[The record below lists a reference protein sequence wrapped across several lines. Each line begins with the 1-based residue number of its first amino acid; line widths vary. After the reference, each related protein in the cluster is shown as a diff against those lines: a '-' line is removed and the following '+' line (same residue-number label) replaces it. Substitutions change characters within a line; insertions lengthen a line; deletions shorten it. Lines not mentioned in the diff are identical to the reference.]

1 MLADAILLIAAAM
14 LLSRA
19 AQAGDWPQILG
30 PHRNGHADHE
40 QLSESWPPAGPK
52 VAWRYPLGSG
62 YAGAAVVGDWV
73 VVFHRVGSNERV
85 ECLMRRGWKVAVE
98 SGFPATYQGGIDP
111 DTGPRCVPLLAN
123 GVAYCFGAGG
133 DLYAVA
139 LESGKKLWTRSL
151 YADYHG
157 DEGYFGAGSTP
168 VLVGG
173 RLLVNVGGRGAGI
186 VALDPAS
193 GKTIW
198 NASDEAASYSSPAAA
213 DIGGK
218 PQAVF
223 ITRMNCVSAD
233 PQTGNV
239 EKLFAFGKRGPTVN
253 AATPLIVGDKL
264 FVTSSYSVGA
274 ELASLSGKEIW
285 SNDDRMSSQYAT
297 PVEKDGFRIWHS
309 WARGR
314 WRRGAALHRAGE
326 RQSPLVENR
335 LWRGPFDF
343 GRRQAA
349 HPKDRRRNCPRGGR
363 SGQVSATGIGPRCQR
378 ADACLAGTFRG
389 PALVRRA
396 AEAGNWFASTSE
408 KRIEKRASPLTL
420 ESAFDS
426 RLAQNGQRPHAARKA
441 QDAAGT
447 NARNAG
453 HDGGSSRV
461 REVRQSLHLHGTP
474 ADIAA
479 GSQEEHVP
487 EQANGDSRDWVDSR
501 ALQSPSH
508 AADEQEGIEGNGSA
522 RAGQSK

>member
-1 MLADAILLIAAAM
+1 LFAGISSARRWLMQLLLIAAAM

-30 PHRNGHADHE
+30 PHRSGHADHE
-40 QLSESWPPAGPK
+40 RLSESWPPAGPK

-85 ECLMRRGWKVAVE
+85 ECLSAAAGKSQWKAD
-98 SGFPATYQGGIDP
+98 FQATYKGGIDP

-186 VALDPAS
+186 VALDPAN

-285 SNDDRMSSQYAT
+285 SSDDRMSSQYAT
-297 PVEKDGFRIWHS
+297 PVEKDGFVYGIHGREDVGVAELRCIELASGKVRWSKTGFGVAHLILAGDKLLLQKTDGEIALAAADPGS
-309 WARGR
+309 YRQLALAQVAKGPTRALPGLSRGR
-314 WRRGAALHRAGE
+314 L
-326 RQSPLVENR
+326 LV
-335 LWRGPFDF
+335 
-343 GRRQAA
+343 
-349 HPKDRRRNCPRGGR
+349 R
-363 SGQVSATGIGPRCQR
+363 SGSGGGELV
-378 ADACLAGTFRG
+378 CLDVGK
-389 PALVRRA
+389 A
-396 AEAGNWFASTSE
+396 AE
-408 KRIEKRASPLTL
+408 
-420 ESAFDS
+420 
-426 RLAQNGQRPHAARKA
+426 
-441 QDAAGT
+441 
-447 NARNAG
+447 
-453 HDGGSSRV
+453 
-461 REVRQSLHLHGTP
+461 
-474 ADIAA
+474 
-479 GSQEEHVP
+479 
-487 EQANGDSRDWVDSR
+487 
-501 ALQSPSH
+501 
-508 AADEQEGIEGNGSA
+508 
-522 RAGQSK
+522 